1 MEYKWLIVTLVVLSL
16 VGSVSWVLP
25 TPLQRAQAKI
35 RKLAMQ
41 KGVQV
46 RISKLQGPREQGEV
60 APESHLATAYSL
72 PRSSQAAKVIAK
84 SHNWEIFKANGLHNK
99 GLPDSW
105 CWNRGEGALSQPQ
118 LAKLHSLLE
127 NLPKDVYAVGS
138 SPIGVSAYWHEKG
151 TANDLDN
158 LVSILEGLLEESL

>member
-1 MEYKWLIVTLVVLSL
+1 MEYKWLIVTLVVLFL

-46 RISKLQGPREQGEV
+46 RISRLQGPREQGEI
-60 APESHLATAYSL
+60 APDGHLATGYSL
-72 PRSSQAAKVIAK
+72 PRSSEAAKAIAK
-84 SHNWEIFKANGLHNK
+84 SHNWEIFKANGLHTK
-99 GLPDSW
+99 GLPDTW
-105 CWNRGEGALSQPQ
+105 CWNRGEGALSEVQ
-118 LAKLHSLLE
+118 LAKLHALFES
-127 NLPKDVYAVGS
+127 LPKDVYALGS

-151 TANDLDN
+151 TPKDLDN
-158 LVSILEGLLEESL
+158 LVSILKGLLDESL

>member
-60 APESHLATAYSL
+60 APDSHLATGYTM
-72 PRSSQAAKVIAK
+72 PRASDAVKTMAK

-99 GLPDSW
+99 GLPQNW
-105 CWNRGEGALSQPQ
+105 CWNRGEGALAPAQ
-118 LAKLHSLLE
+118 LAVLE
-127 NLPKDVYAVGS
+127 TLMMTLPKDVYAVS
-138 SPIGVSAYWHEKG
+138 ASPIGVAVYWHEKA
-151 TANDLDN
+151 TPQELDDLI
-158 LVSILEGLLEESL
+158 VFMQALLDHSL

>member
-60 APESHLATAYSL
+60 APDSHLATGYTL
-72 PRSSQAAKVIAK
+72 PRSSDAAKAMAK
-84 SHNWEIFKANGLHNK
+84 SHNWEIFKAKGLHTK
-99 GLPDSW
+99 GLPESW
-105 CWNRGEGALSQPQ
+105 CWNRGEGALSVAQ
-118 LAKLHSLLE
+118 LAVLETLLAT
-127 NLPKDVYAVGS
+127 LPKDVYAVS
-138 SPIGVSAYWHEKG
+138 ASPIGVAVYWHEKS
-151 TANDLDN
+151 TPQELDN
-158 LVSILEGLLEESL
+158 LIAFMQGLLDQSL